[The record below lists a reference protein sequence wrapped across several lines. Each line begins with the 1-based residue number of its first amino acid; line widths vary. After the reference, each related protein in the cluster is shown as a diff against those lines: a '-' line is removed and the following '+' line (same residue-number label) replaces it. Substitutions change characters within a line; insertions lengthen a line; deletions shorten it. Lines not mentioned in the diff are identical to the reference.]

1 MNVLWICSLL
11 FPEAAELIHN
21 KSELKSSGGWMIGL
35 AELLAKTNDVHLS
48 VAMVSG
54 KVSQLVELQGKSI
67 RFFVLPKSQYEKYW
81 AEIYDRIK
89 PDVVHI
95 HGTETR
101 IGDSYVNV
109 CGADNVVVSIQGL
122 LSIYERYY
130 FAGLSNRDV
139 INCLTVRDMFKG
151 GILQERK
158 RFSKNAEYEI
168 SLLKKVRHVIGRTS
182 WDKTHVRAINPNLKY
197 HFCNEILRSEFYHA
211 KKWSY
216 DSCIPHTIFI
226 SQGSYPLKGLHQ
238 VLKAL
243 PTILE
248 RYPDTVVRIAGK
260 DMLADSSF
268 KDKLLRT
275 SYSAYIRKLVHS
287 LDLTDHVC
295 FMGPLNANEMIKE
308 YLSANVFV
316 LPSSIENSPNSLG
329 EAQLLGVP
337 CVASYVGGVMDMIP
351 NSSCGHMYRFEEI
364 EMLTDLICSIFDL
377 QCRICNEKK
386 IEVAFSRHNP
396 ANNLL
401 SLIGIYN
408 SIVDEAGK
416 Y

>member
-1 MNVLWICSLL
+1 
-11 FPEAAELIHN
+11 
-21 KSELKSSGGWMIGL
+21 MIGL

-48 VAMVSG
+48 VAIVSG
-54 KVSQLVELQGKSI
+54 QVSQLVELQGKSI
-67 RFFVLPKSQYEKYW
+67 RFFVLPKLRYDKYW
-81 AEIYDRIK
+81 TEIYDRIK

-101 IGDSYVNV
+101 IGDSFVNI
-109 CGADNVVVSIQGL
+109 CGAENVVVSIQGL
-122 LSIYERYY
+122 LSISARYY
-130 FAGLSNRDV
+130 FAGLSNRDA
-139 INCLTVRDMFKG
+139 ITSLTVRDMFKG
-151 GILQERK
+151 GIRQERR
-158 RFSKNAEYEI
+158 RFIKNAEYEI

-182 WDKTHVRAINPNLKY
+182 WDKAHVRAINPNLKY
-197 HFCNEILRSEFYHA
+197 HFCNEILRSEFYQA

-216 DSCIPHTIFI
+216 NSCIPHTIFL

-248 RYPDTVVRIAGK
+248 RYPDTVVKVAGK

-287 LDLTDHVC
+287 LHLTDHVC

-316 LPSSIENSPNSLG
+316 SPSSIENSPNSLG

-351 NSSCGHMYRFEEI
+351 DSSCGHMYRFEEI

-377 QCRICNEKK
+377 QSRVCNEKK
-386 IEVAFSRHNP
+386 IEVASARHNP
-396 ANNLL
+396 ENNLL